1 MKNNGS
7 KGVHYSAGSG
17 AVYGLGLIGA
27 AIYFLQRATTF
38 GDGVIGIV
46 KAILWPAF
54 LIYKLLEFLKI

>member
-54 LIYKLLEFLKI
+54 LIYKLA

>member
-54 LIYKLLEFLKI
+54 IVYESLKFLGM